1 MWVKGE
7 TLAIMRTIE
16 VTKYTIEVVLSWHWN
31 LHGRHFIV
39 KSLLT
44 DVPRGKEM
52 VFGQSETFSL
62 LVSLKYNILRLI
74 SRSPAG
80 LERTDETKRHKLEK

>member
-1 MWVKGE
+1 M
-7 TLAIMRTIE
+7 
-16 VTKYTIEVVLSWHWN
+16 
-31 LHGRHFIV
+31 

-44 DVPRGKEM
+44 DVQQDIDGKVRKEM

-80 LERTDETKRHKLEK
+80 LERTEETKRHKLEK

>member
-1 MWVKGE
+1 M
-7 TLAIMRTIE
+7 
-16 VTKYTIEVVLSWHWN
+16 
-31 LHGRHFIV
+31 

-44 DVPRGKEM
+44 DVQQDIDGKARKEM

>member
-1 MWVKGE
+1 
-7 TLAIMRTIE
+7 MRSPSILL
-16 VTKYTIEVVLSWHWN
+16 EVVLSWHWN

-44 DVPRGKEM
+44 DVQQHIGGKARKEM

-80 LERTDETKRHKLEK
+80 LERTEETKRHKLEK

>member
-1 MWVKGE
+1 M
-7 TLAIMRTIE
+7 
-16 VTKYTIEVVLSWHWN
+16 
-31 LHGRHFIV
+31 

-44 DVPRGKEM
+44 DVQQDIDGKARKEM

-80 LERTDETKRHKLEK
+80 LERTEETKRHKLEK

>member
-1 MWVKGE
+1 M
-7 TLAIMRTIE
+7 
-16 VTKYTIEVVLSWHWN
+16 SWHWN

-44 DVPRGKEM
+44 DVQQDIDGKARKEM